1 MYDVLILSLSS
12 SNLIYNFICYI
23 LKLHG
28 ISLIFFPNTQFYLF
42 FSPLFFSPPVHPIL
56 LLSFLFLFILFF
68 QPIQLTYIFPCFL
81 FFVLFC
87 FFFCFFCFFLTPHW
101 LLLPQTAL
109 LSFFLGWVWQ
119 CGCGVET
126 WACRMVIVVWGFG
139 AVAVGWVYGGY
150 GIFWPLGGIL
160 WLCVLFLRGRLY
172 GGGGI
177 GCVCHGVWVV
187 NQCCGC
193 CCGGMGSIAAVDQ
206 GLGERQKIEIF
217 FLFFIIYLFFLL
229 ECFREASLK

>member
-1 MYDVLILSLSS
+1 
-12 SNLIYNFICYI
+12 
-23 LKLHG
+23 
-28 ISLIFFPNTQFYLF
+28 
-42 FSPLFFSPPVHPIL
+42 
-56 LLSFLFLFILFF
+56 
-68 QPIQLTYIFPCFL
+68 
-81 FFVLFC
+81 
-87 FFFCFFCFFLTPHW
+87 
-101 LLLPQTAL
+101 
-109 LSFFLGWVWQ
+109 
-119 CGCGVET
+119 
-126 WACRMVIVVWGFG
+126 MVIVVWGFG

-217 FLFFIIYLFFLL
+217 FFIFYYLFIF
-229 ECFREASLK
+229 SS

>member
-1 MYDVLILSLSS
+1 M
-12 SNLIYNFICYI
+12 
-23 LKLHG
+23 
-28 ISLIFFPNTQFYLF
+28 
-42 FSPLFFSPPVHPIL
+42 
-56 LLSFLFLFILFF
+56 
-68 QPIQLTYIFPCFL
+68 
-81 FFVLFC
+81 
-87 FFFCFFCFFLTPHW
+87 
-101 LLLPQTAL
+101 
-109 LSFFLGWVWQ
+109 
-119 CGCGVET
+119 

-139 AVAVGWVYGGY
+139 AVAVGRMYGGY

>member
-68 QPIQLTYIFPCFL
+68 QPIQLTYIFPFFL

-87 FFFCFFCFFLTPHW
+87 FFFCFFVFFNASLITSPSNCPPF
-101 LLLPQTAL
+101 LLPWVSLTV
-109 LSFFLGWVWQ
+109 WVWSGDVGTQ
-119 CGCGVET
+119 DGDCGLGIWGCGCGVG
-126 WACRMVIVVWGFG
+126 VWWLWYFLASGWYFM
-139 AVAVGWVYGGY
+139 AVCS
-150 GIFWPLGGIL
+150 IFERQALWWWWDRVCVSWGLGGESVL
-160 WLCVLFLRGRLY
+160 W
-172 GGGGI
+172 
-177 GCVCHGVWVV
+177 
-187 NQCCGC
+187 
-193 CCGGMGSIAAVDQ
+193 M
-206 GLGERQKIEIF
+206 
-217 FLFFIIYLFFLL
+217 LL
-229 ECFREASLK
+229 WWDG